1 MRRRHLL
8 LPILAL
14 ALGGSAISCAG
25 RRGELAEQPLPV
37 VFFAGDSAE
46 LDAPA
51 RAVVANAADLAR
63 RYPEQ
68 PVQVLSFASPAG
80 ASAQNRALAAARA
93 RAVVQALV
101 AAGVPTGRIGVQPRG
116 EVPFAQ
122 MPTESRRVEIHI
134 GDGRAR

>member
-8 LPILAL
+8 LLPAL
-14 ALGGSAISCAG
+14 ALGGFVTGCAR
-25 RRGELAEQPLPV
+25 RRGEPEERPLAI

-63 RYPEQ
+63 RYLDL

-80 ASAQNRALAAARA
+80 SSAQNRALAAARG
-93 RAVVQALV
+93 RAVVEALV
-101 AAGVPTGRIGVQPRG
+101 AAGVPAGRIGVQPRG

-122 MPTESRRVEIHI
+122 MPTESRRVEIHVGNI
-134 GDGRAR
+134 RGR